1 MKKFLLTL
9 FIILILAAGAY
20 WYFFMRVA
28 LDDTTGPETPQTG
41 FVPINRPGG
50 LTGEGQGTAPGQTN
64 NEQGTSTVQV
74 PGTQLKIPTLRLLS
88 DTPVSGYGA
97 STTGKLKAPAASST
111 TAIRWTDRG
120 RGNVYEALGNTLDIT
135 TLSNTVVPKLYES
148 LWNKN
153 LTGFIAFGLSDD
165 DSGNDSLNGVYA
177 ELRSRNIPQ
186 IKTATSTGTASTSTV
201 STPQN
206 TQPVIQYNGS
216 SLTPYELKGKS
227 LPEDIITYA
236 VSPKKDRVFLI
247 IKENGSGIGYTM
259 NFDGSK
265 ATKIF
270 TTPMTQINADWP
282 SENVIAI
289 TTKGA
294 ADSGG
299 FLYFVD
305 PKTGIWKKILGP
317 LPGLSAKVSTDAKH
331 VFLSVAG
338 NANNIISSIYTIQTG
353 KGEDAVVRTL
363 ADKCVWGN
371 FFKEMVYCAVPS
383 QPIAGTYPDDWY
395 IGNVS
400 FVDKIWAINSLTN
413 EITLISSI
421 VDTSDRVIDAFN
433 LGLDE
438 KDDFLIF
445 MNKDDLSLWS
455 LDLVSK
461 N

>member
-9 FIILILAAGAY
+9 FIILILAAAAY
-20 WYFFMRVA
+20 WYFVMRVVPS
-28 LDDTTGPETPQTG
+28 DTAEPDATQPG
-41 FVPINRPGG
+41 FVPINRPGSP
-50 LTGEGQGTAPGQTN
+50 TGGGQSTTPGQTN
-64 NEQGTSTVQV
+64 NNGSASSTT
-74 PGTQLKIPTLRLLS
+74 PGTQIKIPTLRLLS
-88 DTPVSGYGA
+88 DAPVSGYGA
-97 STTGKLKAPAASST
+97 STTGKLKTPAASST
-111 TAIRWTDRG
+111 TAIRWADRG
-120 RGNVYEALGNTLDIT
+120 RGNVYEALGNTLDIK

-153 LTGFIAFGLSDD
+153 LTGFVAFGLSDSD
-165 DSGNDSLNGVYA
+165 TADDSLNGVYA
-177 ELRSRNIPQ
+177 ELRSRNIPV
-186 IKTATSTGTASTSTV
+186 IKTATSTISTSSTST
-201 STPQN
+201 SATSSN
-206 TQPVIQYNGS
+206 TQPAIQYNGS
-216 SLTPYELKGKS
+216 SLTPYELKGKG
-227 LPEDIITYA
+227 LPENVVAYA
-236 VSPKKDRVFLI
+236 VSPKKDRVFLLI
-247 IKENGSGIGYTM
+247 NEDGAGVGYTM

-265 ATKIF
+265 AVKIF
-270 TTPMTQINADWP
+270 STPLTQINADWP

-294 ADSGG
+294 ADSRG

-305 PKTGIWKKILGP
+305 PKTGVWKKILGP

-331 VFLSVAG
+331 VFLSAAG

-353 KGEDAVVRTL
+353 KGEDAVIRTL

-371 FFKEMVYCAVPS
+371 FYKEMVYCAVPS
-383 QPIAGTYPDDWY
+383 QPVAGTYPDDWY

-413 EITLISSI
+413 EIDLVSSI

-445 MNKDDLSLWS
+445 MNKNDLSLWS